1 MAREFLGVRTP
12 KPPKQTPFHNRLMTA
27 SIQRHP
33 GCPSKRY
40 RIYAGA
46 LKRSNDCEK
55 RSNDCEKRSNDCEKR
70 SNDCEK
76 RNSNS
81 ENKPNSHRSKQ
92 RNN

>member
-1 MAREFLGVRTP
+1 M
-12 KPPKQTPFHNRLMTA
+12 MA

-55 RSNDCEKRSNDCEKR
+55 RSNDCEKWSNDCEKW

-76 RNSNS
+76 GTATQRTSRTVTDPSGGTTEAADPRNDAPGIS
-81 ENKPNSHRSKQ
+81 
-92 RNN
+92 

>member
-1 MAREFLGVRTP
+1 M
-12 KPPKQTPFHNRLMTA
+12 MA

-55 RSNDCEKRSNDCEKR
+55 RSNDCEKR
-70 SNDCEK
+70 
-76 RNSNS
+76 NSNS
-81 ENKPNSHRSKQ
+81 ENKPNGHRSKR